1 LHAPIARAITARA
14 VRGLPLTL
22 AFPDGST
29 WGAGGPRL
37 ELTDPDAFFARL
49 GRDGL
54 IGFGEA
60 WMTGALT
67 AGGWRPG
74 SRPGSGETDVRV
86 LNESTDELAAA
97 LTVLATR
104 MAALVPRPLQRLR
117 SGWQHRPPAAEAN
130 TPDGA
135 RENIHRHYD
144 LSNEMFE
151 LFLDPSLTYSAALYP
166 DPELAGLTAV
176 PDPDAGLAEAQ
187 LAKIDSVL
195 DLAGVRAGMQVI
207 EIGSGWGA
215 LAIRAAQRGAE
226 VTTLTLSIEQQ
237 DLARKRV
244 AQAGLT
250 DRIDVRL
257 EDYRTHAAD
266 HRGNYDAAVSV
277 EMIEAVGEEYWP
289 AYFGAV
295 DQMLRPGG
303 RFGLQTITID
313 HDRLLAT
320 RRVHTWIH
328 KYIFPGGQLPSL
340 PAIDDVLLR
349 HTAMRVLAARRLGH
363 SYVRTLST
371 WRHRFNERASDAAAL
386 GFDETFRRMWTFYL
400 AYSQA
405 GFAADYLDDW
415 QLGIGRDG
423 TAPAGVV
430 AS

>member
-1 LHAPIARAITARA
+1 MALLLPGLVSALISGLVTGRAPDQAARPVFGWAPHETSGPVTGWALDLSAEQGARRGKGTRDLPRPAAGHWPGLRRPPTAPLHAAIARAITARA
-14 VRGLPLTL
+14 VRRLPLTL

-237 DLARKRV
+237 DLAR
-244 AQAGLT
+244 
-250 DRIDVRL
+250 
-257 EDYRTHAAD
+257 
-266 HRGNYDAAVSV
+266 NVS
-277 EMIEAVGEEYWP
+277 P
-289 AYFGAV
+289 
-295 DQMLRPGG
+295 RPGSPTGSTSGWRTTG
-303 RFGLQTITID
+303 RMQRIT
-313 HDRLLAT
+313 
-320 RRVHTWIH
+320 
-328 KYIFPGGQLPSL
+328 
-340 PAIDDVLLR
+340 
-349 HTAMRVLAARRLGH
+349 
-363 SYVRTLST
+363 
-371 WRHRFNERASDAAAL
+371 AAA
-386 GFDETFRRMWTFYL
+386 TTPP
-400 AYSQA
+400 S
-405 GFAADYLDDW
+405 
-415 QLGIGRDG
+415 
-423 TAPAGVV
+423 
-430 AS
+430 ASR